1 MATNPFS
8 PHGAKVPM
16 RSNAALLA
24 ILSVGGGLM
33 FWLRSARAE
42 RTDYVSQAGLQH
54 ASDTKRNGG
63 L

>member
-8 PHGAKVPM
+8 PHGSKGPI

-24 ILSVGGGLM
+24 ILGVGGGLM
-33 FWLRSARAE
+33 FWLRSSRAE
-42 RTDYVSQAGLQH
+42 RANYVSQAGLQH
-54 ASDTKRNGG
+54 ATDTKRNGG